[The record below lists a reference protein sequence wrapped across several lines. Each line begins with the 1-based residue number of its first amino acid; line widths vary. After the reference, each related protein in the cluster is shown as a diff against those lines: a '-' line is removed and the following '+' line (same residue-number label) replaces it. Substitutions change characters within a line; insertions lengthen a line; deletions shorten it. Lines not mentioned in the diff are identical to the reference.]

1 MKKRFLTI
9 KNKDRWLGLAI
20 AVSSV
25 YILSEA
31 NIATQWIGW
40 LLSVIACVMW
50 VYFGY
55 RDKDY
60 PRAFDG
66 IDVSIIKYESN
77 VQLALSYKN
86 KIRTKKLPKSLIF
99 RLT

>member
-1 MKKRFLTI
+1 MKKRFYHI

-40 LLSVIACVMW
+40 LLSVIACFMW
-50 VYFGY
+50 VWFGY

-60 PRAFDG
+60 HRELMEVMYLILSMRAM
-66 IDVSIIKYESN
+66 YN
-77 VQLALSYKN
+77 W
-86 KIRTKKLPKSLIF
+86 LI
-99 RLT
+99 

>member
-1 MKKRFLTI
+1 MKNRFYHI

-31 NIATQWIGW
+31 NVSTQWIGW
-40 LLSVIACVMW
+40 LLSVIACFMW
-50 VYFGY
+50 VWFGY

-60 PRAFDG
+60 PRALMELM
-66 IDVSIIKYESN
+66 Y
-77 VQLALSYKN
+77 LLLSMRAMYN
-86 KIRTKKLPKSLIF
+86 WLI
-99 RLT
+99 

>member
-1 MKKRFLTI
+1 MKKRFYHI

-31 NIATQWIGW
+31 NVDTQWLGW
-40 LLSVIACVMW
+40 LLSVIACFMW
-50 VYFGY
+50 VWFGY

-60 PRAFDG
+60 PRALMELMYL
-66 IDVSIIKYESN
+66 I
-77 VQLALSYKN
+77 LSMRAMYN
-86 KIRTKKLPKSLIF
+86 WLI
-99 RLT
+99 

>member
-1 MKKRFLTI
+1 MKKRFYHI

-31 NIATQWIGW
+31 NVATQWIGW
-40 LLSVIACVMW
+40 LLSVIACFMW
-50 VYFGY
+50 VWFGY

-60 PRAFDG
+60 PRALMELMYL
-66 IDVSIIKYESN
+66 I
-77 VQLALSYKN
+77 LSMRAMYN
-86 KIRTKKLPKSLIF
+86 WLI
-99 RLT
+99 

>member
-1 MKKRFLTI
+1 MKKRFYHI

-31 NIATQWIGW
+31 NIATQWVGW
-40 LLSVIACVMW
+40 LLSVVACIMW
-50 VYFGY
+50 VWFGY

-60 PRAFDG
+60 PRALMELM
-66 IDVSIIKYESN
+66 Y
-77 VQLALSYKN
+77 LLLSMRAMYN
-86 KIRTKKLPKSLIF
+86 WLVI
-99 RLT
+99 

>member
-1 MKKRFLTI
+1 MKIT
-9 KNKDRWLGLAI
+9 NKDRWIGLAI

-31 NIATQWIGW
+31 NVNTQWIGW
-40 LLSVIACVMW
+40 FLSIIACMMW

-60 PRAFDG
+60 PRALMELM
-66 IDVSIIKYESN
+66 Y
-77 VQLALSYKN
+77 LLLSMRAMYN
-86 KIRTKKLPKSLIF
+86 WLI
-99 RLT
+99 

>member
-1 MKKRFLTI
+1 MKKRFYHI

-40 LLSVIACVMW
+40 LLSVIACFMW
-50 VYFGY
+50 VWFGY

-60 PRAFDG
+60 PRALMELMYL
-66 IDVSIIKYESN
+66 I
-77 VQLALSYKN
+77 LSMRAMYN
-86 KIRTKKLPKSLIF
+86 WLI
-99 RLT
+99 

>member
-1 MKKRFLTI
+1 MKKRFYHI
-9 KNKDRWLGLAI
+9 KNKDRWKGFCLAI

-40 LLSVIACVMW
+40 LLSVIACFMW
-50 VYFGY
+50 VWFGY

-60 PRAFDG
+60 PRALMELMYL
-66 IDVSIIKYESN
+66 I
-77 VQLALSYKN
+77 LSMRAMYN
-86 KIRTKKLPKSLIF
+86 WLI
-99 RLT
+99 